1 MRVSTGTGVMGFL
14 NVAEEIEG
22 RGPLDGVQVKPV
34 EPGKERVARFRRDF
48 SLGERMP
55 FSYGPPRFLMVVG
68 VR

>member
-1 MRVSTGTGVMGFL
+1 MGFL

-34 EPGKERVARFRRDF
+34 ERGKEERVARFRHDL

-55 FSYGPPRFLMVVG
+55 FSYGPPRFVMVVG